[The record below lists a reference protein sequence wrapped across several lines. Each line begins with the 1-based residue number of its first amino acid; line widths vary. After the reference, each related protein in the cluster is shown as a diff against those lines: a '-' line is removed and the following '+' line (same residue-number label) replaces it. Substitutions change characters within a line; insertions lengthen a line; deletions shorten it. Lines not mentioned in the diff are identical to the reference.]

1 MTVGKLR
8 VRQSESGFSP
18 KFLASEALNLPVYVH
33 YPIMNMESFSAR
45 TGSTS
50 VCANATTTSAI
61 AATPRTKT
69 YVPLTPKSLKPKT
82 TPTPTTDFMDQA
94 ALIQMLSQ
102 ELQAEIQ
109 NPNGSATTLAERIA
123 AEVNRVCHK
132 SGRIQASGQAQAWQ
146 ISLARHRL
154 QKCLTYYQLGSRRG
168 RVELHSTLGSMVYR
182 YVAPSR
188 LQLGFQAR
196 YTMIEDFLQGFYTE
210 SLKAFRRENELPET
224 YQPRTRLELAEY
236 MAFTEQYAKRRISL
250 PGAQTQQLIV
260 LRAQRF
266 GQRQPQEV
274 SVDIEQALESP
285 RGEEAELHNRSPI
298 VQQLREQMITDMV
311 DSSEQVLRDRV
322 ISELVQYLE
331 NEGQTDCI
339 DYLVLKLQDLSA
351 PEIDDILGLTPRQ
364 RDYLQQRF
372 KYHVEKFALS
382 SQNWRLVHQ
391 WLGADVDQHLGL
403 STPQWERF
411 LAQLTPEQHQIL
423 QLKQAPVEDQ
433 EIAKALKLTAKQLQK
448 RWSKILD
455 LARHVRNQ
463 A

>member
-1 MTVGKLR
+1 MTVGNLR
-8 VRQSESGFSP
+8 VRQSESGVSP
-18 KFLASEALNLPVYVH
+18 DVPVSEALKVPIYVH
-33 YPIMNMESFSAR
+33 YPIMNMESRATRS
-45 TGSTS
+45 GSTS
-50 VCANATTTSAI
+50 VYTPAATAPAI
-61 AATPRTKT
+61 ASTPHSPH
-69 YVPLTPKSLKPKT
+69 YIPLKPKSLKPKT
-82 TPTPTTDFMDQA
+82 TLAAADFMDQA

-102 ELQAEIQ
+102 ELKAEI
-109 NPNGSATTLAERIA
+109 PTLNGNAETLAQRIA
-123 AEVNRVCHK
+123 AEVDRVCQK
-132 SGRIQASGQAQAWQ
+132 SGRIQASGQAQSWQ

-196 YTMIEDFLQGFYTE
+196 FNLIEDFLQSFYTE
-210 SLKAFRRENELPET
+210 SLKAFRRENELPEN

-298 VQQLREQMITDMV
+298 VQQLREQMVTDMV

-331 NEGQTDCI
+331 NEGQSDCI

-351 PEIDDILGLTPRQ
+351 PEIDEILGLTPRQ

-403 STPQWERF
+403 STPQWQAF
-411 LAQLTPEQHQIL
+411 LAQLTPEQHEIL
-423 QLKQAPVEDQ
+423 QLKQTPVEDQ
-433 EIAKALKLTAKQLQK
+433 AIAKTLKLTPKQLQK
-448 RWSKILD
+448 RWTKILD

-463 A
+463 G